1 MKRYMYFI
9 MILVL
14 VIFTLNGCAEVNN
27 INNKDLELNELNYDD
42 IKDKLIRFHVIANS
56 DTEEDQNLKLKVR
69 DKVVEALT
77 EKLSGV
83 ESLEE
88 AEEILEDNIDYVN
101 QIAREVISSNNYD
114 YEVNTMLSYENFPN
128 KVYGDYVF
136 PQGNYEA
143 YRVIIGSGQGQNWWC
158 VMFPSLCFVDESKSD
173 VDSTNLKEEIENI
186 EAKENKEDNKEDN
199 KVEEN
204 TSDLNKE
211 DNNKSDIKIKFKI
224 VEVIND
230 LFK

>member
-9 MILVL
+9 IVLIL
-14 VIFTLNGCAEVNN
+14 VIFTLNGCAQVNN
-27 INNKDLELNELNYDD
+27 INNNSLELNELNYDD

-69 DKVVEALT
+69 DKVVEALS
-77 EKLSGV
+77 E

-88 AEEILEDNIDYVN
+88 AEEILEDNIEYVN
-101 QIAREVISSNNYD
+101 EIARQVITSNNYD

-128 KVYGDYVF
+128 KVYGDYIF

-173 VDSTNLKEEIENI
+173 VDSTKLKEEIENI
-186 EAKENKEDNKEDN
+186 EPKEDKEEN
-199 KVEEN
+199 KVEKN

-211 DNNKSDIKIKFKI
+211 DNSTKNIKVKFKI

>member
-1 MKRYMYFI
+1 M
-9 MILVL
+9 
-14 VIFTLNGCAEVNN
+14 
-27 INNKDLELNELNYDD
+27 
-42 IKDKLIRFHVIANS
+42 
-56 DTEEDQNLKLKVR
+56 Q
-69 DKVVEALT
+69 
-77 EKLSGV
+77 
-83 ESLEE
+83 
-88 AEEILEDNIDYVN
+88 ILEDNIEYVN
-101 QIAREVISSNNYD
+101 EIARQVITSNNYD

-128 KVYGDYVF
+128 KVYGDYIF

-173 VDSTNLKEEIENI
+173 VDSTKLKEEIENI
-186 EAKENKEDNKEDN
+186 EPKEDKEEN
-199 KVEEN
+199 KVEKN

-211 DNNKSDIKIKFKI
+211 DNSTKNIKVKFKI